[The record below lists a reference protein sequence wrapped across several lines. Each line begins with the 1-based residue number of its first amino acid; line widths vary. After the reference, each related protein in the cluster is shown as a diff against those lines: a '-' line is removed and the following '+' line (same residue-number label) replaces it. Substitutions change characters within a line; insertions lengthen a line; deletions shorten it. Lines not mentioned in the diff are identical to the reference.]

1 MTCLTEYPDYQ
12 QFMDELSLVEPLLD
26 TDRKTMFLDVFSGAN
41 APLAKAF
48 LQCQWE
54 IVTPID
60 IESSLQWWGPVEL
73 YATEQGAWRDLD

>member
-1 MTCLTEYPDYQ
+1 
-12 QFMDELSLVEPLLD
+12 MDELSLVEPLLD

-54 IVTPID
+54 IVTPIN
-60 IESSLQWWGPVEL
+60 IEIDHTSRLRVQSYIGLGLWYGLDHL
-73 YATEQGAWRDLD
+73 YFRDLVYSAQR